1 MKLKAISIGAAL
13 VALLALPSAALAA
26 WGQVTGNVNL
36 RTGPGTSY
44 QRILTLPAGARVWVG
59 GSLNGWY
66 HVRFNG
72 TEGYVSS
79 SYIATAVMMP
89 PRFVRPAP
97 ARNGL
102 RMKPW
107 WDDRYHAWYDGRRWY
122 RNGIWYNSPQGL
134 SFGFTFGN

>member
-1 MKLKAISIGAAL
+1 MKLKALSVGAAL

-36 RTGPGTSY
+36 RSGPGTGY
-44 QRILTLPAGARVWVG
+44 HRILTLPAGARVWVG
-59 GSLNGWY
+59 GTLNGWY

-79 SYIATAVMMP
+79 SYVATAVMMP

-97 ARNGL
+97 PRSGFWK
-102 RMKPW
+102 KPW

-122 RNGIWYNSPQGL
+122 RNGIWYNSPQGF